1 MPLHLVKGFEE
12 KRIARKSSKITIGKH
27 RETKRIMKKP
37 LKEKLI
43 VGFYRSGGCCE
54 EILVPVKIASN
65 DREIKNTKNIAIF
78 PTLRIG
84 GRVYVHPPADHRAK
98 SKHA

>member
-1 MPLHLVKGFEE
+1 VISLSRTTRSL
-12 KRIARKSSKITIGKH
+12 R
-27 RETKRIMKKP
+27 
-37 LKEKLI
+37 KLI

-84 GRVYVHPPADHRAK
+84 GRVYVHPQLPFNPHRKIEAF
-98 SKHA
+98 STGSHQRRNGHTLVR